1 VTDRPPTTGAILPA
15 LNAARFLPQ
24 VIADIRAAQPG
35 CRVLVVDDGS
45 ADGTADTALK
55 EGAEVRRHPR
65 NLGKGM
71 ALRTGY
77 AWAQEEKLDWVF
89 TLDSDGQHLPAE
101 MQRFLDAAATGRW
114 DALVG
119 TRMAD
124 NANMPWL
131 RKWTNITTSRVISAL
146 AGCAIPDSQSGYRLY
161 RVASLRGLRL
171 RTTRYDAESEI
182 LVRLARGGA
191 RIGAVPISTVYGD
204 QVSSI
209 RPLVD
214 TGRFLRLVALLTFTR
229 DRTGGP
235 APEAPTRAGDHG

>member
-1 VTDRPPTTGAILPA
+1 MKIGAILPA
-15 LNAARFLPQ
+15 LNAARFLPE
-24 VIADIRAAQPG
+24 VIGAIGAAQPG
-35 CRVLVVDDGS
+35 LRVLVVDDGS
-45 ADGTADTALK
+45 SDGTAGVARAA
-55 EGAEVRRHPR
+55 GAEVIAHPR

-77 AWAQEEKLDWVF
+77 GWALEQKLDWVF

-101 MQRFLDAAATGRW
+101 MQAFLDAAATDRW

-119 TRMAD
+119 TRMD
-124 NANMPWL
+124 STGNMPWL
-131 RKWTNITTSRVISAL
+131 RKWTNITTSRVISGL
-146 AGCAIPDSQSGYRLY
+146 AGCPIPDSQSGYRLY
-161 RVASLRGLRL
+161 RVAKLQGLRL
-171 RTTRYDAESEI
+171 LTERYDAESEI

-229 DRTGGP
+229 DR
-235 APEAPTRAGDHG
+235 AR

>member
-1 VTDRPPTTGAILPA
+1 MTTGTPTTGAILPA
-15 LNAARFLPQ
+15 LNAVRFLPQ
-24 VIADIRAAQPG
+24 VIADIRTAQPD

-45 ADGTADTALK
+45 TDGTADTALQA
-55 EGAEVRRHPR
+55 GAEVRRHPR

-77 AWAQEEKLDWVF
+77 AWAQEQGLDWVF
-89 TLDSDGQHLPAE
+89 TLDSDGQHLPEE
-101 MQRFLDAAATGRW
+101 MQAFLDAAATGKW

-119 TRMAD
+119 TRMASTT
-124 NANMPWL
+124 NMPWL
-131 RKWTNITTSRVISAL
+131 RKWTNITTSRVISGL
-146 AGCAIPDSQSGYRLY
+146 AGCTIPDSQSGYRLY
-161 RVASLRGLRL
+161 RVERLRGLRL

-229 DRTGGP
+229 DRTDGRTTDT
-235 APEAPTRAGDHG
+235 PTRAGDHG

>member
-1 VTDRPPTTGAILPA
+1 MKVGAILPA

-24 VIADIRAAQPG
+24 VIGDIRRAQPQVS
-35 CRVLVVDDGS
+35 VLVVDDGS
-45 ADGTADTALK
+45 SDTTAETARL
-55 EGAEVRRHPR
+55 EGAHVIAHPR

-77 AWAQEEKLDWVF
+77 AWAQEQGLDWVF
-89 TLDSDGQHLPAE
+89 TLDSDGQHLPGE
-101 MQRFLDAAATGRW
+101 MQAFLDAAATGKW

-119 TRMAD
+119 TRMASTS
-124 NANMPWL
+124 NMPWL
-131 RKWTNITTSRVISAL
+131 RKWTNITTSRVISGL
-146 AGCAIPDSQSGYRLY
+146 AGCTIPDSQSGYRLY
-161 RVASLRGLRL
+161 RVAKLRGLRL

-214 TGRFLRLVALLTFTR
+214 TGRFLRLVALLAFTR
-229 DRTGGP
+229 DRARGS
-235 APEAPTRAGDHG
+235 AIDEPTRTGNHG

>member
-1 VTDRPPTTGAILPA
+1 MTVGAILPA

-24 VIADIRAAQPG
+24 VIGDIRRAQPQVS
-35 CRVLVVDDGS
+35 VLVVDDGS
-45 ADGTADTALK
+45 SDTTAETARL
-55 EGAEVRRHPR
+55 EGAHVIVHPR

-77 AWAQEEKLDWVF
+77 AWAQEQGLDWVF
-89 TLDSDGQHLPAE
+89 TLDSDGQHLPGE
-101 MQRFLDAAATGRW
+101 MQAFLDAAATDKW

-119 TRMAD
+119 TRMASTS
-124 NANMPWL
+124 NMPWL
-131 RKWTNITTSRVISAL
+131 RKWTNITTSRVISGL
-146 AGCAIPDSQSGYRLY
+146 AGCTIPDSQSGYRLY
-161 RVASLRGLRL
+161 RVAKLRGLRL

-214 TGRFLRLVALLTFTR
+214 TGRFLRLVALLAFTR
-229 DRTGGP
+229 DRARGS
-235 APEAPTRAGDHG
+235 AIDEPTRTGNHG

>member
-1 VTDRPPTTGAILPA
+1 MQTGAILPA
-15 LNAARFLPQ
+15 LNAARFLPE
-24 VIADIRAAQPG
+24 VIGAIGAAQPG
-35 CRVLVVDDGS
+35 CRILVVDDGS
-45 ADGTADTALK
+45 TDGTAEVALK
-55 EGAEVRRHPR
+55 AGAEVKRHPQ
-65 NLGKGM
+65 NQGKGM

-77 AWAQEEKLDWVF
+77 AWAQEQRLDWVF
-89 TLDSDGQHLPAE
+89 TLDSDGQHLPGE
-101 MQRFLDAAATGRW
+101 MQAFLDAAATDQW

-119 TRMAD
+119 TRMAST
-124 NANMPWL
+124 ANMPWL
-131 RKWTNITTSRVISAL
+131 RKWTNITTSRVISGL

-161 RVASLRGLRL
+161 RVAKLRGLRL

-214 TGRFLRLVALLTFTR
+214 TGRFLRLVAMLAFTR
-229 DRTGGP
+229 DR
-235 APEAPTRAGDHG
+235 ER

>member
-1 VTDRPPTTGAILPA
+1 MTVGAILPA

-24 VIADIRAAQPG
+24 VIGAIGAAQPAL
-35 CRVLVVDDGS
+35 RILVVDDGS
-45 ADGTADTALK
+45 TDGTADTARRC
-55 EGAEVRRHPR
+55 GAEVIAHPR

-77 AWAQEEKLDWVF
+77 AWALEQKLDWVF
-89 TLDSDGQHLPAE
+89 TLDSDGQHLPGE
-101 MQRFLDAAATGRW
+101 MQAFLDAAATGKW

-119 TRMAD
+119 TRMAST
-124 NANMPWL
+124 ANMPWL
-131 RKWTNITTSRVISAL
+131 RKWTNITTSRVISGL
-146 AGCAIPDSQSGYRLY
+146 AGCVIPDSQSGYRLY
-161 RVASLRGLRL
+161 RVAKLQGLRL

-214 TGRFLRLVALLTFTR
+214 TGRFLRLVVLLAFTR
-229 DRTGGP
+229 DRARQGNS
-235 APEAPTRAGDHG
+235 

>member
-1 VTDRPPTTGAILPA
+1 MTDRPQSTGAILPA

-45 ADGTADTALK
+45 TDGTADTALQA
-55 EGAEVRRHPR
+55 GAEVRRHPR

-77 AWAQEEKLDWVF
+77 AWAQETGLDWVF
-89 TLDSDGQHLPAE
+89 TLDSDGQHLPGE
-101 MQRFLDAAATGRW
+101 MQRFLDAAAGGQW

-119 TRMAD
+119 TRMAN

-131 RKWTNITTSRVISAL
+131 RKWTNITTSRVISGL

-161 RVASLRGLRL
+161 RVAKLRGLRL

-229 DRTGGP
+229 DRARGP
-235 APEAPTRAGDHG
+235 QPDAPTRAEVE

>member
-1 VTDRPPTTGAILPA
+1 MTNGAILPA
-15 LNAARFLPQ
+15 LNAARFLPE
-24 VIADIRAAQPG
+24 VIATIQAAQPG
-35 CRVLVVDDGS
+35 LRILVVDDGS
-45 ADGTADTALK
+45 TDGTADTARRC
-55 EGAEVRRHPR
+55 GAEVIAHPH

-77 AWAQEEKLDWVF
+77 GWALEQKLDWVF
-89 TLDSDGQHLPAE
+89 TLDSDGQHLPGE
-101 MQRFLDAAATGRW
+101 MQAFLDAAATGKW

-119 TRMAD
+119 TRMASTS
-124 NANMPWL
+124 NMPWL
-131 RKWTNITTSRVISAL
+131 RKWTNVTTSRVISGL
-146 AGCAIPDSQSGYRLY
+146 AGCPIPDSQSGYRLY
-161 RVASLRGLRL
+161 RVAKLKGLRL
-171 RTTRYDAESEI
+171 RTKRYDAESEI

-229 DRTGGP
+229 DR
-235 APEAPTRAGDHG
+235 AR

>member
-1 VTDRPPTTGAILPA
+1 VDHPATATGAILPA
-15 LNAARFLPQ
+15 LNAARFLAQ

-55 EGAEVRRHPR
+55 AGAEVRRHPR

-77 AWAQEEKLDWVF
+77 AWAQEQGLDWVF

-101 MQRFLDAAATGRW
+101 MQRFLDAAASGRW

-119 TRMAD
+119 TRMA
-124 NANMPWL
+124 NTTNMPWL
-131 RKWTNITTSRVISAL
+131 RKWTNITTSRVISGL
-146 AGCAIPDSQSGYRLY
+146 AGCTIPDSQSGYRLY
-161 RVASLRGLRL
+161 RVERLRGLRL

-229 DRTGGP
+229 DRARGP
-235 APEAPTRAGDHG
+235 QPDAQTRAGDHG

>member
-1 VTDRPPTTGAILPA
+1 MTTGAILPA
-15 LNAARFLPQ
+15 LNAARFLPE
-24 VIADIRAAQPG
+24 VIGAIRVAQPD
-35 CRVLVVDDGS
+35 CRILVVDDGS
-45 ADGTADTALK
+45 TDGTAEVALK
-55 EGAEVRRHPR
+55 AGAEVLRHPH
-65 NLGKGM
+65 NQGKGM

-77 AWAQEEKLDWVF
+77 GWAQQKGLDWVF
-89 TLDSDGQHLPAE
+89 TLDSDGQHLPGE
-101 MQRFLDAAATGRW
+101 MQAFLDAAATGNW

-119 TRMAD
+119 TRMASTT
-124 NANMPWL
+124 NMPWL
-131 RKWTNITTSRVISAL
+131 RKWTNITTSRVISGL

-161 RVASLRGLRL
+161 RVAKLRGLRL

-214 TGRFLRLVALLTFTR
+214 TGRFLRLVAMLTFTR
-229 DRTGGP
+229 DR
-235 APEAPTRAGDHG
+235 ER

>member
-1 VTDRPPTTGAILPA
+1 MTTGAILPA

-45 ADGTADTALK
+45 TDGTADTALK
-55 EGAEVRRHPR
+55 AGAEVRRHPR

-77 AWAQEEKLDWVF
+77 AWAQEQGLDWVF

-101 MQRFLDAAATGRW
+101 MQRFLDAAATGQW

-119 TRMAD
+119 TRMD
-124 NANMPWL
+124 STTNMPWL
-131 RKWTNITTSRVISAL
+131 RKWTNITTSRVISGL
-146 AGCAIPDSQSGYRLY
+146 AGCTIPDSQSGYRLY
-161 RVASLRGLRL
+161 RVQGLRGLRL

-229 DRTGGP
+229 DRTGGR
-235 APEAPTRAGDHG
+235 ATDTPTRAGNDG

>member
-1 VTDRPPTTGAILPA
+1 MSTGAILPA
-15 LNAARFLPQ
+15 LNAARFLPE
-24 VIADIRAAQPG
+24 VIGDIRRAQPQV
-35 CRVLVVDDGS
+35 RVLVVDDGS
-45 ADGTADTALK
+45 SDGTGETARAAGADVVAY
-55 EGAEVRRHPR
+55 PR

-77 AWAQEEKLDWVF
+77 AWAQEQGLDWVF
-89 TLDSDGQHLPAE
+89 TLDSDGQHLPGE
-101 MQRFLDAAATGRW
+101 MQAFLDAAATGKW

-119 TRMAD
+119 TRMAN

-131 RKWTNITTSRVISAL
+131 RKWTNITTSRVISGL

-214 TGRFLRLVALLTFTR
+214 TGRFLRLVALLAFTR
-229 DRTGGP
+229 DRSRGP
-235 APEAPTRAGDHG
+235 APEAPTRAGNDG